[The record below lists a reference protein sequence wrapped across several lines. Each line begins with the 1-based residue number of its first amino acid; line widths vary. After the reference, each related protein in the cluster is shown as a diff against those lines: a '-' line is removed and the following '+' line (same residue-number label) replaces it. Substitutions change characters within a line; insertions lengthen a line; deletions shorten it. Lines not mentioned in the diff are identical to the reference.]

1 MHSPASSL
9 DRTGRP
15 FDLHSLARALTA
27 ASEHTLVWKGADSL
41 DSAGD
46 LDCAVPRRAWPAVED
61 AFRAWAAEAGMAATI
76 ACTHAVGVHV
86 LVGCGG
92 DAGSDLLQ
100 VDLVDAKLVHGV
112 PVWTADDL
120 RGVAVVEGGVKR
132 LPAGAEGVAR
142 VLAHRRDVHGRE
154 LLHGDAT
161 ACALAGA
168 LGGRGRLALRG
179 GLTARLALELVLAG
193 RALTAPRLLARSA
206 ATDRARHGC
215 PVLRALGAGRRISVP
230 AEAWLASLETDHE
243 VTRA

>member
-1 MHSPASSL
+1 MRSPASSV
-9 DRTGRP
+9 DRAGRP
-15 FDLHSLARALTA
+15 FDLLSLARALTA
-27 ASEHTLVWKGADSL
+27 ASEHALVWKGAGSL

-61 AFRAWAAEAGMAATI
+61 AFRAWVRDEGIAASVV
-76 ACTHAVGVHV
+76 CTHAVGVHV

-120 RGVAVVEGGVKR
+120 HDVAVVEGGVRR

-142 VLAHRRDVHGRE
+142 VLAHRRDVRE
-154 LLHGDAT
+154 LLRGDTT
-161 ACALAGA
+161 AGALAGA
-168 LGGRGRLALRG
+168 LGARGRLALRRG
-179 GLTARLALELVLAG
+179 STSRLALELLLAG
-193 RALTAPRLLARSA
+193 RALAAPRSLARSV
-206 ATDRARHGC
+206 ATDRARRGC
-215 PVLRALGAGRRISVP
+215 PVLRALGAGRRVP
-230 AEAWLASLETDHE
+230 EPVEAWLAAAETDHE